1 MWLWVLYY
9 SAFANN
15 LTAYFYK
22 MTFWIEAPSLYWK
35 WHQKSRV
42 LSRIL
47 TATVNI
53 RDLWPQKAQNARK
66 CSHAVKKLKIGSKNS
81 SKSLKTIVQ
90 VNLWCKNNKKTIT
103 ILWKYYYMIIFLR
116 SAQIFEIRLH
126 NLDIS
131 FFLDSNLLK
140 TWTRDDPFPVVTPI
154 MPVQ

>member
-1 MWLWVLYY
+1 MLSSTINMCGHFLSLRELYLGMSIYY
-9 SAFANN
+9 SACATN
-15 LTAYFYK
+15 LRAYFHK

-53 RDLWPQKAQNARK
+53 RYFWPQKARK

-90 VNLWCKNNKKTIT
+90 VNLWCKNNKKNHNNIMK
-103 ILWKYYYMIIFLR
+103 ILLYG
-116 SAQIFEIRLH
+116 
-126 NLDIS
+126 NL
-131 FFLDSNLLK
+131 FTECSNMWN
-140 TWTRDDPFPVVTPI
+140 TFA
-154 MPVQ
+154 